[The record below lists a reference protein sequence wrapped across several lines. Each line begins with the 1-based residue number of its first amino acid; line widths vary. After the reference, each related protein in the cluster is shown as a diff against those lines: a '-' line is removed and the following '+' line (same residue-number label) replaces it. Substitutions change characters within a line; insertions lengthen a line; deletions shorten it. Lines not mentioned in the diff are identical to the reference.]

1 MTNFSNI
8 RPPSIRSIMRSRAL
22 KAAVKALR
30 GIEEPKMRG
39 KTKHPSWQSALIC
52 AVSMMAGGDFAK
64 DAASFAARNRGRL
77 AKAFGKEG
85 WLPPSYPTLLRSLHA
100 LAPHSAEVESA
111 LLRLLGGPA
120 AGHCQIDGKLIRAT
134 RDGLKDNSAVDV
146 VELRIG
152 GRIAMS
158 VPCGPGSKEA
168 SENAAIMSI
177 LKAMGGEIKRSGGV
191 LTIDGIAAKRAVA
204 SELSRLGIPFA
215 IVIKNEGRGLGEAI
229 ADNFRAYG
237 GELVG
242 RLRSSAVGGRAEE
255 RGYYVLPSMGW
266 VWRIYGGK
274 PWEGVGGAGMG
285 VRGPTDRR
293 TGKAT
298 RQVRCCILSEG
309 LGLRRFAEARAEHWG
324 IEAFHWLVDNSFRED
339 RCRFGRGRPESAGL
353 LSAIRKK
360 ACEIILELV
369 EEGEAMSEARREM
382 AHLPFSKLLYVFS
395 GLAARREKA

>member
-52 AVSMMAGGDFAK
+52 AVSMMAGGDFVK

-85 WLPPSYPTLLRSLHA
+85 WLPPSYPT
-100 LAPHSAEVESA
+100 

-158 VPCGPGSKEA
+158 VPCGAGSKEA

-177 LKAMGGEIKRSGGV
+177 LKAMGGEIRRSGGV
-191 LTIDGIAAKRAVA
+191 PTIDGIAAKRAVA

-229 ADNFRAYG
+229 ADSLRAYG

-274 PWEGVGGAGMG
+274 PWEGVGGAGMS

-309 LGLRRFAEARAEHWG
+309 LGLRRFAEAGAEHWG

-382 AHLPFSKLLYVFS
+382 AHLPFPKLLCVFS